1 MPSQQAASQINT
13 LSKFNPG
20 QLLQLID
27 TRAASSRWAARS
39 VLTNRNVYLLLGM
52 STDDEDR
59 QYWRYKRYKVYSYLS
74 KKIEYIPSTFFE
86 LYSS

>member
-27 TRAASSRWAARS
+27 TRS

-74 KKIEYIPSTFFE
+74 KKIEYIPIDWFE
-86 LYSS
+86 PYVKFG